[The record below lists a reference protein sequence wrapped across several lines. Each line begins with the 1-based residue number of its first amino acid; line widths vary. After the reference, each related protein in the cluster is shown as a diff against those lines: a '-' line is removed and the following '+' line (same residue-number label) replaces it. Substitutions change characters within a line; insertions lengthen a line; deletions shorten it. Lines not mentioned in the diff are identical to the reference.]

1 MSVRLFTRRT
11 NVVGCGP
18 VEEVGEVP
26 WLSWQ
31 LLRQWL
37 GRKSHLLLLSVP
49 PHALLSPATVQ
60 WVVVEMRIMLPGGFQ
75 PPALCP
81 PQLPKDLARGG
92 LPFVDLENGFSS
104 LQPRGLETACGR
116 VGCRGHSL
124 IGWGSGGRKRCLQS
138 SSGWRK
144 HQIVTSKNESP
155 KHHAI

>member
-1 MSVRLFTRRT
+1 M
-11 NVVGCGP
+11 VGCGP

-26 WLSWQ
+26 WLSRQ
-31 LLRQWL
+31 LLRQWF

-60 WVVVEMRIMLPGGFQ
+60 WVVVEMRITSPGASSLQ
-75 PPALCP
+75 HCALLSS
-81 PQLPKDLARGG
+81 QKSSLEGG
-92 LPFVDLENGFSS
+92 LPFVHLENGFSS
-104 LQPRGLETACGR
+104 LQPPGLETACGR

-124 IGWGSGGRKRCLQS
+124 MGWGSGGRKLCLQS